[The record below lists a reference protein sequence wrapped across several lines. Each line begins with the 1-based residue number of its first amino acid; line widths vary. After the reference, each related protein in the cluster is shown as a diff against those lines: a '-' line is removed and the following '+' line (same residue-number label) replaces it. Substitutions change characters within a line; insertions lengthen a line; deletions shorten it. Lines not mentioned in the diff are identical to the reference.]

1 VRAFQHLPLQR
12 KLTLTIVLTTVA
24 AILLASAAIVTYET
38 ITFRGFIATELETTA
53 DIIGANGAAALRF
66 SVPRDAQQTLSSLR
80 AKPHISNAWFF
91 TNEAEVFA
99 TYAREGV
106 EPLHPPV
113 HLEEGHAF
121 TSRHVSS
128 LKHVYQDG
136 DFLGSVLVTSG
147 LGVFYSQ
154 LKRSL
159 FASTLV
165 IVACS
170 AVALFISLK
179 ILHVISRPIDNLIE
193 TAAQVS
199 ENRDYSLRAQKFAD
213 DDMGN
218 LAEEFNDMLQQIQ
231 QRDEEL
237 EYRVTERTAELS
249 DANRMLSNSLAEK
262 VVMLKEIHHRVKNNL
277 QVISSLLSL
286 QTRQISDKHTLE
298 VFENSSNRVRAMA
311 TIHEKL
317 YLSDDL
323 AKVDF
328 GQYIHAL
335 VAHLFQ
341 SYKISCQYIRLRTE
355 VENIALD
362 LDRAVPCG
370 LMINELVSNSL
381 KYAFP
386 EDRKGEILVRLA
398 RQGDGYVLQV
408 SDDGVGFPDDVD
420 FRSSKSL
427 GLQLINTLVKQ
438 LHGTIEMINTNGTE
452 VTIEFPGA

>member
-1 VRAFQHLPLQR
+1 
-12 KLTLTIVLTTVA
+12 
-24 AILLASAAIVTYET
+24 
-38 ITFRGFIATELETTA
+38 
-53 DIIGANGAAALRF
+53 
-66 SVPRDAQQTLSSLR
+66 
-80 AKPHISNAWFF
+80 
-91 TNEAEVFA
+91 
-99 TYAREGV
+99 
-106 EPLHPPV
+106 
-113 HLEEGHAF
+113 
-121 TSRHVSS
+121 
-128 LKHVYQDG
+128 
-136 DFLGSVLVTSG
+136 
-147 LGVFYSQ
+147 
-154 LKRSL
+154 
-159 FASTLV
+159 
-165 IVACS
+165 
-170 AVALFISLK
+170 
-179 ILHVISRPIDNLIE
+179 
-193 TAAQVS
+193 
-199 ENRDYSLRAQKFAD
+199 
-213 DDMGN
+213 
-218 LAEEFNDMLQQIQ
+218 
-231 QRDEEL
+231 
-237 EYRVTERTAELS
+237 
-249 DANRMLSNSLAEK
+249 
-262 VVMLKEIHHRVKNNL
+262 MLKEIHHRVKNNL